1 MTLQVELE
9 LDLCPAE
16 EKKNTWHVPNLL
28 HKASFKIYPNP

>member
-16 EKKNTWHVPNLL
+16 KKTPDMFLTFYTKVLPN
-28 HKASFKIYPNP
+28 S